1 MLLVHLTLAN
11 LKMIVRN
18 RQALFWSM
26 AFPVLMVVVF
36 GLIAR
41 EPDTSIHI
49 AVVDYA
55 NDSVS
60 ERLIR
65 SLDQVANYEI
75 DIRVDEQTAREEVG
89 DGDLSYLLVLPAGLA
104 ATVADN
110 PPARLTLVYDDTSP
124 ISGVVIVSIERFLDQ
139 VNLDIANAI
148 DRLALEPEGVLTQ
161 DVTFIAFLLPG
172 IAVWGIMSFSVIGI
186 ATTMASYREKKI
198 LRRIMAT
205 PLKVRT
211 FFVAQVLAYLLMA
224 LVQASVILGLGG
236 LVYDVPIVGNLL
248 LIGLVIIIGNIV
260 FLNLGFIVGAYS
272 KSVQTASGLGN
283 LVVLPLLMFSGV
295 FFSPDS
301 LPKMLTAVVRFMP
314 LAPMVETVRGVTLEA
329 KGIGDFPTQIAIL
342 AVWIG
347 VTSLVAVKVFRFE

>member
-1 MLLVHLTLAN
+1 
-11 LKMIVRN
+11 
-18 RQALFWSM
+18 
-26 AFPVLMVVVF
+26 
-36 GLIAR
+36 
-41 EPDTSIHI
+41 
-49 AVVDYA
+49 
-55 NDSVS
+55 
-60 ERLIR
+60 
-65 SLDQVANYEI
+65 
-75 DIRVDEQTAREEVG
+75 
-89 DGDLSYLLVLPAGLA
+89 
-104 ATVADN
+104 
-110 PPARLTLVYDDTSP
+110 
-124 ISGVVIVSIERFLDQ
+124 
-139 VNLDIANAI
+139 
-148 DRLALEPEGVLTQ
+148 
-161 DVTFIAFLLPG
+161 
-172 IAVWGIMSFSVIGI
+172 
-186 ATTMASYREKKI
+186 
-198 LRRIMAT
+198 
-205 PLKVRT
+205 
-211 FFVAQVLAYLLMA
+211 MA

-272 KSVQTASGLGN
+272 KSVQAASGLGN